1 MNQED
6 YPSDSDASDEDFRPD
21 KEEADTGS
29 ELESNAEEEPEDS
42 SEQVEDKTSATVPN
56 GGKKRKRKY
65 NTDGGNRSNCANK
78 RSKAQE
84 KDQQSDEEKDNELDE
99 EEEKRRTDAL
109 WADFLGGSSSNST
122 SNTEQLDRSTSVR
135 NSKTKDEVKK
145 VVTDTK
151 SAPRMPKAIEKEKP
165 TVAQLFEFAGE
176 QIVLKDDSS
185 RNTANIKEEASSLS
199 SVSKTLA
206 LKNAATRG
214 GSGLGSVLDQI
225 SKKNKL
231 STLEKTKL
239 DWTSFK
245 RQEGIEEEL
254 QTHNKGKDGF
264 LERRDFLERT
274 DLRQFEIEKSFRQ
287 TKRSNR

>member
-1 MNQED
+1 MNHED

-29 ELESNAEEEPEDS
+29 ELESKDEESEDS
-42 SEQVEDKTSATVPN
+42 SGQGLDKSSASN
-56 GGKKRKRKY
+56 GSKKRKRKS
-65 NTDGGNRSNCANK
+65 TTKVEK
-78 RSKAQE
+78 RTKSATKLTKAQE
-84 KDQQSDEEKDNELDE
+84 KAQQSDEEKDDDVDE

-122 SNTEQLDRSTSVR
+122 SKIDQINSSASAR
-135 NSKTKDEVKK
+135 NSKAKEVVKK
-145 VVTDTK
+145 IVPESKPGAT
-151 SAPRMPKAIEKEKP
+151 PKLAEKPKP
-165 TVAQLFEFAGE
+165 TVQQLFEYAGE
-176 QIVLKDDSS
+176 QIVLAEDDGN
-185 RNTANIKEEASSLS
+185 RNDNASALS
-199 SVSKTLA
+199 NVSKTLIP
-206 LKNAATRG
+206 KNVAPRG
-214 GSGLGSVLDQI
+214 GGLGSVLNQI
-225 SKKNKL
+225 SKKTKL

-274 DLRQFEIEKSFRQ
+274 DVRQFEIEKSFRQ

>member
-29 ELESNAEEEPEDS
+29 ELESNDEEPEDS
-42 SEQVEDKTSATVPN
+42 SEQAVEKSSGST
-56 GGKKRKRKY
+56 GGRKRKRKY
-65 NTDGGNRSNCANK
+65 NTDGGNRSNGANK
-78 RSKAQE
+78 RTKAQ
-84 KDQQSDEEKDNELDE
+84 DRAQQSDEEKDDELDE

-109 WADFLGGSSSNST
+109 WADFLGSGSSNSNIEQ
-122 SNTEQLDRSTSVR
+122 SNNSTSVR
-135 NSKTKDEVKK
+135 NSKTKVEGKK
-145 VVTDTK
+145 VVTETK
-151 SAPRMPKAIEKEKP
+151 SVSTMPKVIAKEKP

-176 QIVLKDDSS
+176 QIVLTKDDNSS
-185 RNTANIKEEASSLS
+185 ISANTKDEKATSLPT
-199 SVSKTLA
+199 VSKTLA
-206 LKNAATRG
+206 LKNAAPRG

-225 SKKNKL
+225 TKKNKL

>member
-6 YPSDSDASDEDFRPD
+6 FPSDSDASDEDFRPD
-21 KEEADTGS
+21 KEDADTGS
-29 ELESNAEEEPEDS
+29 ELESNDEELDDS
-42 SEQVEDKTSATVPN
+42 SEQGVNKSSASN
-56 GGKKRKRKY
+56 GSKKRKRKS
-65 NTDGGNRSNCANK
+65 NTDGEKQTKVANK
-78 RSKAQE
+78 RTKAQE
-84 KDQQSDEEKDNELDE
+84 KAQQSDEEKDDEVDE

-109 WADFLGGSSSNST
+109 WADFLGGSSSNTPSKPEPL
-122 SNTEQLDRSTSVR
+122 NRSTSER
-135 NSKTKDEVKK
+135 NSKAKEVVKK
-145 VVTDTK
+145 TVPEDG
-151 SAPRMPKAIEKEKP
+151 KAVAKPNEAEKEKP

-176 QIVLKDDSS
+176 QIVLAEDDGS
-185 RNTANIKEEASSLS
+185 RTSGNDKAAFSN
-199 SVSKTLA
+199 VSKTLIPKTVA
-206 LKNAATRG
+206 PRSG
-214 GSGLGSVLDQI
+214 GGLGSVLNQI
-225 SKKNKL
+225 SKKTKL